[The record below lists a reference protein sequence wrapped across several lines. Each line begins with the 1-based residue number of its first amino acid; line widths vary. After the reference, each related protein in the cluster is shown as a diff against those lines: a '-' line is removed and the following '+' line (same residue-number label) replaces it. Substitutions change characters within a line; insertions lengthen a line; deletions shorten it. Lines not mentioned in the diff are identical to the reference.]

1 MSLRETVMSRLLEYV
16 RAQLE
21 RWGPRRE
28 LAAQWGVDPETVRR
42 WSRALQAGTI
52 PPLVSVPTIVA
63 LAREDGLD
71 LSPAWLLCGVGPAAL
86 SDLRALVAA
95 SAPGSAETEDGRQ
108 ALEAELPLQRPGRV
122 TGEGPSRP

>member
-1 MSLRETVMSRLLEYV
+1 MSLRETVMSRLLDYV
-16 RAQLE
+16 REDLL
-21 RWGPRRE
+21 RWGPRAE
-28 LAAQWGVDPETVRR
+28 LAQRWHVDPETVRR
-42 WSRALQAGTI
+42 WSRAIQTGAV

-86 SDLRALVAA
+86 SDLRELVAA

-108 ALEAELPLQRPGRV
+108 ALEAELPIQRPGRV
-122 TGEGPSRP
+122 TGEGR